1 MTTPLGIVINYL
13 SIFLPF
19 ILYYILYCFVS
30 TGQSKTI
37 LGSINGTSELGAIP
51 CAISWLYKGINERRQ
66 KSGARFSVR
75 VSALGV
81 SATKPEQ
88 SSKDLLA
95 AHATGEFKLNFTA
108 CTQR

>member
-1 MTTPLGIVINYL
+1 MLNVHIFLLFLQPLG
-13 SIFLPF
+13 
-19 ILYYILYCFVS
+19 
-30 TGQSKTI
+30 QAKTM
-37 LGSINGTSELGAIP
+37 LGNVNPPNELGAIP

-81 SATKPEQ
+81 SATKPDS

-95 AHATGEFKLNFTA
+95 AHATGKLIYEKKK
-108 CTQR
+108 R